1 MLKKYLEF
9 INESLDFILESEVVY
24 SDKFRLALN
33 KIDSELS
40 KSILGIENKDLDIR
54 SNYFDILMDRNDS
67 VSFIPDDRAQR
78 ILGEEKEKVN
88 FVGRNGGWLTYNK
101 NDEGEFKNKK
111 LFDELGFTVP
121 ERGEIVQPE
130 PNEVGE
136 VVKKVT
142 SEKSGKTYAWVKFDS
157 TELVINIDKLR
168 SVDDR
173 LQRVW
178 STSRQQIRVGR
189 AIRALLTLS
198 GVEFSDSDIESFVN
212 QYKATIDKFN
222 DKFSFF
228 HEVKDDD
235 IAYWYDS
242 SRYYERR
249 GTLGSSCM
257 SNVDPEF
264 FDIYVSNPDVCSLI
278 ILKSQEDEDKII
290 GRALLWKIRD
300 GKRFMDRIYCVNDS
314 DIQLFK
320 DWASENGWYVKQY
333 NGSSSG
339 TGAISPDGSTVT
351 LNLTVDIKPGYYDKY
366 PYLDTLKY
374 WDKNRGTLSTRA
386 GGDTYILEDT
396 DGEYMS
402 CDYCNESGR
411 RECYD
416 CEGRGTA
423 ECWECDGE
431 GHIGEGED
439 REECSDCDGSGR
451 RDCPECDGEGDYPC
465 PECQ

>member
-40 KSILGIENKDLDIR
+40 KSLLDIENKDLDVR

-67 VSFIPDDRAQR
+67 VSFIPDARAQR

-121 ERGEIVQPE
+121 ESGEIVQPE
-130 PNEVGE
+130 SGEVGE

-142 SEKSGKTYAWVKFDS
+142 SEKSGKTYAWVKFTS
-157 TELVINIDKLR
+157 TELVINVDKLR
-168 SVDDR
+168 IVDDR
-173 LQRVW
+173 LKRVW

-189 AIRALLTLS
+189 AIRALLSLAN
-198 GVEFSDSDIESFVN
+198 VEFTDSDVEEFVN

-228 HEVKDDD
+228 QEIKGDD

-242 SRYYERR
+242 SNYFKRQ

-257 SNVDPEF
+257 ANVDPEF
-264 FDIYVSNPDVCSLI
+264 FDIYVSNPDVCSLL
-278 ILKSQEDEDKII
+278 ILKSQEDESKLIA
-290 GRALLWKIRD
+290 RALLWTLPN
-300 GKRFMDRIYCVNDS
+300 GKRFLDRIYYINDS
-314 DIQLFK
+314 DVQLYK
-320 DWASENGWYVKQY
+320 DWAKENGWYVKKY
-333 NGSSSG
+333 NGSSASNDV
-339 TGAISPDGSTVT
+339 IDPDGNSTT
-351 LNLTVDIKPGYYDKY
+351 LNLTVKIKPGYYEKY

-374 WDKNRGTLSTRA
+374 WSKDKGTLSTS
-386 GGDTYILEDT
+386 GEHDYILEDT
-396 DGEYMS
+396 DGDYMS
-402 CDYCNESGR
+402 SCEYCDGYGR
-411 RECYD
+411 RECY
-416 CEGRGTA
+416 
-423 ECWECDGE
+423 ECDGNGSIE
-431 GHIGEGED
+431 CYECDGDGHVGEGED
-439 REECSDCDGSGR
+439 REECSDCDGYGR
-451 RDCPECDGEGDYPC
+451 RDCPECDGQGQVSC